1 MNLNRKLAAGLLAAG
16 MITGAGLAAA
26 TPAGAATSRVSTPA
40 TAAHWI
46 DGGNYPTKS
55 GCQAAGALAVRN
67 TPHIS
72 AARCDN
78 KFNLYY
84 NLQLWWTPQS

>member
-1 MNLNRKLAAGLLAAG
+1 MQD
-16 MITGAGLAAA
+16 
-26 TPAGAATSRVSTPA
+26 TPA
-40 TAAHWI
+40 TSAHWI
-46 DGGNYPTKS
+46 DGGNYPTRS
-55 GCQAAGALAVRN
+55 GCEAAGMLQVRN

-72 AARCDN
+72 AARCIN